1 MVDNKTDLERTVSR
15 LREHGS
21 FGLDMEF
28 QRERTFRPRLQL
40 VQVST
45 PDECLLIDPLA
56 FDELDSLWDVVE
68 DPSIEK
74 IVHAGSQDMEIVFA
88 RSGKLPHNIFD
99 TQIAAALLGLGDQ
112 IGYANLI
119 SRMLHRRLKKG
130 ETVTDWSIRPLSTAQ
145 VDYALDDVRYLHEI
159 REKLW
164 SKLASMG
171 RETWLRE
178 ETEHYEERRTYER
191 DPQTLWARISRMRSL
206 DPKGLSILR
215 ELAIWRDEDSGI
227 WELPRLRGY
236 TQSKLACWLALEHA
250 ADLADLGQLPR
261 DCAARWRREA
271 GAVARHV
278 RERCWSERADAY
290 VRADDGADELDAAV
304 LLAGRGSFFGD
315 EPARWNGTIDAIRA
329 RLGAGGPLVYRCS
342 GMEQEEGAFVACSF
356 WLAESL
362 ARVGRRD
369 EAAEVMD
376 GMVARAN
383 DVGLFAEEIDPKT
396 GDFLGNMPLALS
408 HLSLVLAADALGD

>member
-45 PDECLLIDPLA
+45 PDESLLIDPLA
-56 FDELDSLWDVVE
+56 FEELDSLWDVVE

-130 ETVTDWSIRPLSTAQ
+130 ETVTDWSIRPLSNAQ
-145 VDYALDDVRYLHEI
+145 VEYALDDVRYLHEI

-164 SKLASMG
+164 AKLASMG

-215 ELAIWRDEDSGI
+215 ELAIWRE
-227 WELPRLRGY
+227 E
-236 TQSKLACWLALEHA
+236 
-250 ADLADLGQLPR
+250 
-261 DCAARWRREA
+261 EA
-271 GAVARHV
+271 
-278 RERCWSERADAY
+278 
-290 VRADDGADELDAAV
+290 
-304 LLAGRGSFFGD
+304 
-315 EPARWNGTIDAIRA
+315 
-329 RLGAGGPLVYRCS
+329 
-342 GMEQEEGAFVACSF
+342 Q
-356 WLAESL
+356 
-362 ARVGRRD
+362 RRD
-369 EAAEVMD
+369 EPRGRIVADETLVEIARRGPKKPEDLKPLRTLHPREQEILRIRYGID
-376 GMVARAN
+376 GRTPCT
-383 DVGLFAEEIDPKT
+383 LEQ
-396 GDFLGNMPLALS
+396 LGRKF
-408 HLSLVLAADALGD
+408 HLSRERIRQLERQAILKLKHRSDLVALKEAMAKPSSPLSLHTPRHMSMN

>member
-1 MVDNKTDLERTVSR
+1 MVDNKADLERTVSR

-45 PDECLLIDPLA
+45 PDESLLIDPLA

-68 DPSIEK
+68 DPKIEK

-130 ETVTDWSIRPLSTAQ
+130 ETVTDWSIRPLSNAQ
-145 VDYALDDVRYLHEI
+145 VEYALDDVRYLHEI

-164 SKLASMG
+164 AKLKSMG

-206 DPKGLSILR
+206 DPRGLSILR
-215 ELAIWRDEDSGI
+215 ELAIWREEEAQRRDEPRGRIVADETLVEIARRAPRKPEDLKPLRTLHPRELARSGPGLVAAVQRGAGAPEST
-227 WELPRLRGY
+227 WPRLDPIKPEDERF
-236 TQSKLACWLALEHA
+236 SISVDLLEVVLRARALENEIA
-250 ADLADLGQLPR
+250 PSYLGTRADIAQLIDHTVSGNRRRQDGPEPLLLTG
-261 DCAARWRREA
+261 WRRELV
-271 GAVARHV
+271 G
-278 RERCWSERADAY
+278 
-290 VRADDGADELDAAV
+290 DELVAF
-304 LLAGRGSFFGD
+304 LEGR
-315 EPARWNGTIDAIRA
+315 A
-329 RLGAGGPLVYRCS
+329 
-342 GMEQEEGAFVACSF
+342 
-356 WLAESL
+356 SL
-362 ARVGRRD
+362 KID
-369 EAAEVMD
+369 EA
-376 GMVARAN
+376 
-383 DVGLFAEEIDPKT
+383 T
-396 GDFLGNMPLALS
+396 GFV
-408 HLSLVLAADALGD
+408 HVLAATR